1 MRFRA
6 ERSERH
12 YAGAIYGTLLVM
24 ALLAVE
30 PEDDPPGNVAAA
42 VAVSVLVFWLA
53 HVYAHS
59 IGARVRTGAQLSWS
73 HLRTEM
79 AHEWPLVQSALPAIA
94 ALLLAAAGVFG
105 TATAIVIGLT
115 LGMVELFAW
124 GVLLGLRQEL
134 GFGRAIVVGVIDC
147 SFGLVI
153 VTLET
158 LVH

>member
-1 MRFRA
+1 VHFRS
-6 ERSERH
+6 ERSDRH

-30 PEDDPPGNVAAA
+30 ADDDPAGQVALA
-42 VAVSVLVFWLA
+42 VGATMLAFWLA

-59 IGARVRTGAQLSWS
+59 LGVRLRSGEPLSWTN
-73 HLRTEM
+73 LRIEM
-79 AHEWPLVQSALPAIA
+79 ANEWPLVQAAGPAVA
-94 ALLLAAAGVFG
+94 ALLLAAAGLFDTG
-105 TATAIVIGLT
+105 TAIVIGLV

-124 GVLLGLRQEL
+124 GVLLGRRQGL
-134 GFGRAIVVGVIDC
+134 GRGRAILVGVIDC

-153 VTLET
+153 VLIEV